1 MAKSIAKSL
10 AQLLHLEDTH
20 KWMLVKDSVDEGGE
34 GGGVA
39 DEARALDEARVLV
52 DVGRVLGVADQARA
66 EVEATNPGLHH
77 QASLLQEASQA
88 VLHHV
93 GEEHEEVEATQT
105 AGTSLRTFRVSPQ
118 PRWWPTSN
126 NILAMCA
133 WSSTARTARPCCE
146 QNCPVPP

>member
-1 MAKSIAKSL
+1 MAKSL
-10 AQLLHLEDTH
+10 ARLLQLEDSH
-20 KWMLVKDSVDEGGE
+20 KWMLAKNTVDEGGE

-39 DEARALDEARVLV
+39 GEARALSEAKLV
-52 DVGRVLGVADQARA
+52 DEDRVLGEAKLLDEARA
-66 EVEATNPGLHH
+66 EVEVTNPGLHH

-93 GEEHEEVEATQT
+93 GEEHEEGKATQT
-105 AGTSLRTFRVSPQ
+105 EATSLKTYRVSPQ

-133 WSSTARTARPCCE
+133 WSSTARTAKPCCG

>member
-1 MAKSIAKSL
+1 MLAKN
-10 AQLLHLEDTH
+10 T
-20 KWMLVKDSVDEGGE
+20 VDEGEE

-39 DEARALDEARVLV
+39 CEARALGEVKPVDE
-52 DVGRVLGVADQARA
+52 DRVLGEAKLLDEARA
-66 EVEATNPGLHH
+66 EVEVNNPGLHH

-126 NILAMCA
+126 NILAM
-133 WSSTARTARPCCE
+133 
-146 QNCPVPP
+146 

>member
-1 MAKSIAKSL
+1 MAKSL
-10 AQLLHLEDTH
+10 AQLLHLEDSH
-20 KWMLVKDSVDEGGE
+20 KWMVAKDHVDEGGE

-39 DEARALDEARVLV
+39 GEARALGEAKLVDEARAE
-52 DVGRVLGVADQARA
+52 G
-66 EVEATNPGLHH
+66 EVTNPEVHH

-88 VLHHV
+88 VLHHE
-93 GEEHEEVEATQT
+93 GEEHEEGEATQT
-105 AGTSLRTFRVSPQ
+105 EASPLRTFRVSPQ

-133 WSSTARTARPCCE
+133 WSSTARTAKPCCG

>member
-1 MAKSIAKSL
+1 MAKSL
-10 AQLLHLEDTH
+10 AQLLQLEDSH
-20 KWMLVKDSVDEGGE
+20 KWLLAKNTVDEGEE

-39 DEARALDEARVLV
+39 CEARALDETRALV
-52 DVGRVLGVADQARA
+52 DEDRVLGVADQARA

-93 GEEHEEVEATQT
+93 GEEHEEVEATLT
-105 AGTSLRTFRVSPQ
+105 EASPLRTFRVSPQ

-133 WSSTARTARPCCE
+133 WSSTARTAKPCCG
-146 QNCPVPP
+146 QNCPVPH

>member
-39 DEARALDEARVLV
+39 GEARVVDEARMLGEAKAKTEGEVTNFSMRTEDEVTNL
-52 DVGRVLGVADQARA
+52 
-66 EVEATNPGLHH
+66 EVHH

-93 GEEHEEVEATQT
+93 EEEHEELEATQM
-105 AGTSLRTFRVSPQ
+105 AGTTLRTFRVSPQ

-126 NILAMCA
+126 NILAM
-133 WSSTARTARPCCE
+133 
-146 QNCPVPP
+146 

>member
-1 MAKSIAKSL
+1 MAKSL
-10 AQLLHLEDTH
+10 AHLLQLEDSH
-20 KWMLVKDSVDEGGE
+20 KRVLAKNTVDGGEE

-39 DEARALDEARVLV
+39 CEARALDEARALV
-52 DVGRVLGVADQARA
+52 DEDRVLGVVDQPRE
-66 EVEATNPGLHH
+66 EVEVTNPGLHH

-105 AGTSLRTFRVSPQ
+105 EASPLRTFRVSPQ
-118 PRWWPTSN
+118 PRWWPTSS

-133 WSSTARTARPCCE
+133 WSSTARTAKQYCG
-146 QNCPVPP
+146 QNCPEPP